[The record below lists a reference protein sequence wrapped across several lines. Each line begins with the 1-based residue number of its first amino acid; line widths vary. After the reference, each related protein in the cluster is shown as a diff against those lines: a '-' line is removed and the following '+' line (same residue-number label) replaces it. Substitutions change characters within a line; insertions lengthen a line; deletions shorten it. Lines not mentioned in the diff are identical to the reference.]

1 MVTFLT
7 GKRSLKTMDEGSGGE
22 ARSLEAQLA
31 DYDEQIAQAERQG
44 EKNKVQDLRK
54 ASQRLRNIVN
64 WDPTG

>member
-1 MVTFLT
+1 
-7 GKRSLKTMDEGSGGE
+7 MDEGSGGE